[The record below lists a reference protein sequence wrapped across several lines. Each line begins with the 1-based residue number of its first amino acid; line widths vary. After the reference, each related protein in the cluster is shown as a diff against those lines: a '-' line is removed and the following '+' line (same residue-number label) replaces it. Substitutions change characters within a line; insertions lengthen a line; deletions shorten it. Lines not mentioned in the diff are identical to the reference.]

1 MASFEIRQIDAW
13 GCKEDGWYYN
23 NTYHVGEFTTRW
35 KDEKRAFLYHLHKL
49 GIMFQRGKTTVVD
62 CGDLY
67 EVQERKTGR
76 PLYAAM
82 PIQQL

>member
-1 MASFEIRQIDAW
+1 MASFEIRKIDAW
-13 GCKEDGWYYN
+13 GNEEDGWN
-23 NTYHVGEFTTRW
+23 WNDSINIGQFNTRW

-62 CGDLY
+62 CGDLF

-76 PLYAAM
+76 PLFAAM
-82 PIQQL
+82 PID